1 MILGK
6 KSIGKNTPDKK
17 SIGKVTKFA
26 IAGALSSLGARL
38 DIANPIARNKIP
50 PKKDK
55 NNILIQAKIFPW
67 PIETSKTNTPISK
80 RTNVCK
86 IIIVTRDIKWPT
98 IKCDG
103 EIGAAFNLLR
113 TP

>member
-55 NNILIQAKIFPW
+55 NNILP
-67 PIETSKTNTPISK
+67 SKNISLAN
-80 RTNVCK
+80 RN
-86 IIIVTRDIKWPT
+86 I
-98 IKCDG
+98 
-103 EIGAAFNLLR
+103 
-113 TP
+113 